1 MTTTTTTT
9 ALHEE
14 HRDHPPG
21 FKRWLTT
28 TNHKDLGTLYMTF
41 ALIMFF
47 VGGSMI
53 MLVRA
58 ELLYPGLQLLKPE
71 LYNQLVTLHALVMV
85 FAVIMPAATGLNN
98 YLIPLMIGAP
108 DMALP
113 RVNNWGFW
121 ILPPAA
127 ILLVLPLFLAF
138 FGVGD
143 GAAAGGWAM
152 HNTPLSLQAGIG
164 MDFTILVIHLLGIS
178 SVSGA
183 INVIVTIFNMR
194 APGMTLMKMPLFVW
208 AWLVTAIL
216 VVMVMPVL
224 SAVVTMLLTD
234 RHFSTHFFI
243 ASGGGDPIMF
253 QHIFWFFGHPEVY
266 IVVLPF
272 WGVLPHILSTFSRKP
287 VYGYKAQVY
296 AFWGVAIMGSVVW
309 AHHMLTSG
317 MPLAGNLFFMYSTMA
332 VSIPTSVLI
341 FCWIATIWRGSMTFE
356 TPMLFALG
364 AVIMFGI
371 AGLTGLVLP
380 DVAANAQYHNS
391 YFVVAH
397 FHYPFFG
404 TAVLVMMAATYFWLP
419 KFTGRMYNEKLG
431 RLHFWLTIVFFNLT
445 FMPQFFAGLGGMP
458 RHIADYALKFAGL
471 NMISSIGA
479 FLLGLSQLLF
489 AYNIIRC
496 VRGHGDEATA
506 QVWEGAD
513 GLEFTLPSPPP
524 YHTFTTPPAVK

>member
-1 MTTTTTTT
+1 MTSATTSVTHGEH
-9 ALHEE
+9 HE
-14 HRDHPPG
+14 HPAG
-21 FKRWLTT
+21 IMRWLTT
-28 TNHKDLGTLYMTF
+28 TNHKDLGTLYLTF
-41 ALIMFF
+41 ALVMFL
-47 VGGSMI
+47 VGGVMI
-53 MLVRA
+53 LLVRA
-58 ELLYPGLQLLKPE
+58 ELLLPGLQVLDPN
-71 LYNQLVTLHALVMV
+71 LYNQLVTLHGLVMV
-85 FAVIMPAATGLNN
+85 FGAIMPAATGLNN

-127 ILLVLPLFLAF
+127 VMLLLPFFLAF

-143 GAAAGGWAM
+143 GAAAGGWTL
-152 HNTPLSLQAGIG
+152 HNSPLSLQAGIG
-164 MDFTILVIHLLGIS
+164 MDFTILAIHLLGIS

-183 INVIVTIFNMR
+183 INVIVTALNMR
-194 APGMTLMKMPLFVW
+194 APGMPLMKMPLFVW
-208 AWLVTAIL
+208 SWLVTAVLI
-216 VVMVMPVL
+216 VMVLPVL

-234 RHFSTHFFI
+234 RHFGTHFFI
-243 ASGGGDPIMF
+243 AAGGGDPIMF

-272 WGVLPHILSTFSRKP
+272 WGLLPHILATFARKP
-287 VYGYKAQVY
+287 VYGYKAQIY
-296 AFWGVAIMGSVVW
+296 AFWGVGILGSIVW

-317 MPLAGNLFFMYSTMA
+317 MPLAGNLYFMYATMS
-332 VSIPTSVLI
+332 VSIPTAVLI

-364 AVIMFGI
+364 AIAMFGI

-404 TAVLVMMAATYFWLP
+404 TAVLVMMAAAYYWLP
-419 KFTGRMYNEKLG
+419 KMTGYMYDEKLG
-431 RLHFWLTIVFFNLT
+431 RLHFWLTLVFFNVT
-445 FMPQFFAGLGGMP
+445 FVPQFFAGLDGMP
-458 RHIADYALKFAGL
+458 RHVADYALRFTEF
-471 NMISSIGA
+471 NVISSVGA
-479 FLLGLSQLLF
+479 FLLGAVQLLF
-489 AYNIIRC
+489 LYNIVQSIRG
-496 VRGHGDEATA
+496 RGARATDR
-506 QVWEGAD
+506 VWEGAE

-524 YHTFTTPPAVK
+524 YHSFTTPPVVK